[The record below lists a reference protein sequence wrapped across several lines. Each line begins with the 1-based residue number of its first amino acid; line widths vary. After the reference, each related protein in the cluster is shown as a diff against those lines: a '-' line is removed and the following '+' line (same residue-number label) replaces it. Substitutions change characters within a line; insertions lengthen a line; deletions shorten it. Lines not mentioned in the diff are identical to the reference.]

1 MKKFLALFLSFVMV
15 LGFAGCSSEGHDGQ
29 AKTPS
34 GSSVQKGRN
43 YQSVYEDFEES
54 GFTNIQ
60 FEVLDDLVTGWMTK
74 DGEVESVSVDG
85 DTGYSSDTWYPVD
98 VKVIITYHT
107 FPNKESESSS
117 ESGSSDNTSS
127 GTNQSDADILTVEN
141 CPELAAMLEL
151 KADLDP
157 SYGKFAETYKNRI
170 IEFDGCITYLTNHEE
185 YNTRYDLLISAG
197 NYVNEDTANPGPTFK
212 FIDVG
217 VYELGDGLKLSD
229 FVKIGSNIR
238 IQAKVKKYNS
248 DTGIFELDPVLVNA
262 R

>member
-1 MKKFLALFLSFVMV
+1 MKKILALFLSFAVV
-15 LGFAGCSSEGHDGQ
+15 FSFAGCSSEEHDSE

-34 GSSVQKGRN
+34 GSSIQKGRD
-43 YQSVYEDFEES
+43 YQSVYKEFEES

-85 DTGYSSDTWYPVD
+85 NTGYSSDTWYPAD

-117 ESGSSDNTSS
+117 EPGLSNDTSS
-127 GTNQSDADILTVEN
+127 GVTQSNTDVLTVEN
-141 CPELAAMLEL
+141 CPELAAILGL
-151 KADLDP
+151 KADLDS
-157 SYGKFAETYKNRI
+157 SYGEFAETYKNRI
-170 IEFDGCITYLTNHEE
+170 IEFDGCITYLTNHED

-197 NYVNEDTANPGPTFK
+197 DYVDEGTTNPGPTFK
-212 FIDVG
+212 FVDVG
-217 VYELGDGLKLSD
+217 VYDLGDGLGLYD
-229 FVKIGSNIR
+229 FVKIGSNVR
-238 IQAKVKKYNS
+238 IQAKVKKYNAN
-248 DTGIFELDPVLVNA
+248 TGIFELDPILVNA